1 MTIMLLIISHN
12 FLRAFLYRE
21 WYDIVVRQSIYKKE
35 IRYMQKAIFSRFNFN
50 DEDNTTVQ
58 EYLDC
63 VKDLVEIDTV
73 QQLKTCYQHFN
84 TTRFQHSI
92 NVSYYSFL
100 VCRKLKLDYVSA
112 ARAGLL
118 HDLYLYDWKKKEQ
131 PYDGRHSCVHPQV
144 ALETAKE
151 LTEVNAI
158 MEDAILHHMWP
169 MSIHMPKH
177 KEGWALQAVD
187 KYCAMTECI
196 LQSGRALKPSRLAM
210 YGVTLFSIFHG

>member
-1 MTIMLLIISHN
+1 
-12 FLRAFLYRE
+12 
-21 WYDIVVRQSIYKKE
+21 
-35 IRYMQKAIFSRFNFN
+35 MQKAIFSRFTFN
-50 DEDNTTVQ
+50 DEDNAIVQ
-58 EYLDC
+58 EYLNC
-63 VKDLVEIDTV
+63 VSDLLEIDTV
-73 QQLKTCYQHFN
+73 QQLKNCYQHFN

-100 VCRKLKLDYVSA
+100 LCRKFKLDYVSA

-131 PYDGRHSCVHPQV
+131 PYEGRHSCVHPMV

-151 LTEVNAI
+151 LCEVNGI

-177 KEGWALQAVD
+177 REGWALQFVD
-187 KYCAMTECI
+187 KYCALTEMM
-196 LQSGRALKPSRLAM
+196 LQSGRALKPSNLVA
-210 YGVTLFSIFHG
+210 YGVSLISVFAV